1 MKTIKKVSLVVFL
14 SISIIILALLL
25 LVQTGNTASAI
36 NKSKVSQ
43 PKVDYIING
52 EIACGDV
59 ALERGTYISIVINY
73 AGEKYIPELFTETDN
88 FAYQIIGN
96 ELSILPDSRI
106 GGELLLYAIIIKDG
120 IEIILDPIAIVP
132 VWESNFG
139 EKIVNESNVD
149 GYSIT
154 FADDNIISVKTSIS
168 MQDGGKT
175 AKVLSNGDGIED
187 VINISKHGFAGLTI
201 DFEEVTVNT
210 VDNLG
215 NVSPQTVAN
224 GLDNMQ
230 VSAYATRGL
239 SGSGTQSN
247 PYLISSKADLELIPS
262 YDGSSKYFSQTD
274 NITLYSSTSSH
285 GENFYGKY
293 YGNDK
298 YIIIDGV
305 SCSNSVFCY
314 DLYGEI
320 DHLRFYV
327 YDLTLSG
334 ISTSIVC
341 IHNYGVMK
349 NIMVECYID
358 SISGTFEERIMGE
371 YCAVQ
376 VGVLSSFGGLAAIN
390 TSSGTIYNTFVSINI
405 RSNCITGGIAAV
417 NQNGGAIYNCYM
429 DFYVYGMILTQLSRV
444 GGVVAT
450 NENGGYVYYNS
461 IGELFVIFNTSSSST
476 AAPRVGGIIGSNSSP
491 ASRVFVNE
499 FRYGGCVMAEGYPT
513 TLTTAQRIY
522 INTLYGYVAV

>member
-1 MKTIKKVSLVVFL
+1 MKTLKKVSLIVLLTIVIMLLTVFL
-14 SISIIILALLL
+14 
-25 LVQTGNTASAI
+25 LVKTGNTASAI
-36 NKSKVSQ
+36 NKNKEPLPEVE
-43 PKVDYIING
+43 YIING
-52 EIACGDV
+52 ETVTGNV
-59 ALERGTYISIVINY
+59 TVERGTYISVVVKY
-73 AGEKYIPELFTETDN
+73 DGEKYIPELFTATDS

-106 GGELLLYAIIIKDG
+106 GGEMLLHAVIIKDG

-139 EKIVNESNVD
+139 EKIINESNVD

-154 FADDNIISVKTSIS
+154 FVDENIISVKTSIS
-168 MQDGGKT
+168 MQNGGKT
-175 AKVLSNGDGIED
+175 AKVLSKGDGIED
-187 VINISKHGFAGLTI
+187 VINISKHGYAGLTL
-201 DFEEVTVNT
+201 DFEEITVNT
-210 VDNLG
+210 VDNFG
-215 NVSPQTVAN
+215 NFSAQTVTN
-224 GLDNMQ
+224 GLDNLL

-239 SGSGTQSN
+239 NGSGTQTN

-262 YDGSSKYFSQTD
+262 YDGASKYFRQTTD
-274 NITLYSSTSSH
+274 ITLYSSTSSH
-285 GENFYGKY
+285 GEDFYGKY

-305 SCSNSVFCY
+305 SCANTVFCY

-334 ISTSIVC
+334 LSTSIVC
-341 IHNYGVMK
+341 VHNYGVMK

-358 SISGTFEERIMGE
+358 STSGTLEDRIMGL

-376 VGVLSSFGGLAAIN
+376 VGTLSSFGGLATFN

-405 RSNCITGGIAAV
+405 RCNCITGGIAAI
-417 NQNGGAIYNCYM
+417 NQDGGAIYNCYM

-450 NENGGYVYYNS
+450 NNNGGYVYYNS
-461 IGELFVIFNTSSSST
+461 IGELFVIFNNQSAST
-476 AAPRVGGIIGSNSSP
+476 AVPRVGGIIGSNLSP
-491 ASRVFVNE
+491 SSRVFVNE
-499 FRYGGCVMAEGYPT
+499 LRYGGNVMAEGYPT
-513 TLTTAQRIY
+513 ILSDAQRVY
-522 INTLYGYVAV
+522 INTIYGYGAV